1 MADLTRQTPTPNR
14 PTSDDPDE
22 LFDLVDR
29 DDHVIGQVRRGDAHR
44 DPSRIHRSVQI
55 LVFASDD
62 RLLLQRR
69 SPSKDL
75 FPGYFCAS
83 ASGHVASG
91 ETYET
96 TAQREILEELGIT
109 PALVYMG
116 KALVCS
122 QPETEMTAIFL
133 ARSDGPYFFHPTE
146 TAGGVLFTWEEIQRG
161 RHDGSLQLTPALA
174 VALDEDQRLQECG
187 QERGALAPRRQRRAS
202 PMGWPVV

>member
-1 MADLTRQTPTPNR
+1 MADLAREPARPPNC

-29 DDHVIGQVRRGDAHR
+29 DDHIIGQVRRGDAHR

-75 FPGYFCAS
+75 FPGDYCAS
-83 ASGHVASG
+83 ASGHVARG

-96 TAQREILEELGIT
+96 TAQREIHEELGIT
-109 PALVYMG
+109 PQLVYVG
-116 KALVCS
+116 KTLVCS

-133 ARSDGPYFFHPTE
+133 ARSDGPYHFHPTE
-146 TAGGVLFTWEEIQRG
+146 TAGGALFPWEAVQRG
-161 RHDGSLQLTPALA
+161 RRDGSLRITPALA
-174 VALDEDQRLQECG
+174 VALDFVARD
-187 QERGALAPRRQRRAS
+187 PS
-202 PMGWPVV
+202 SMGWLVV